1 MKIVYRNDKDI
12 PVWRKEWF
20 RALSWDDQ
28 KVLFMNMS
36 GEEFKAEETK
46 LDLCQRIQEDG
57 ESKEEYIA
65 AMWADIDY
73 EQSFICLWY
82 QDEESTKR
90 FEEMVDSVNQILS
103 DAGLVCSSAT
113 PAAND
118 NYVRIEFETI
128 VIEEI

>member
-1 MKIVYRNDKDI
+1 MKIVYRNDKDV

-20 RALSWDDQ
+20 KALSWDEQ

-36 GEEFKAEETK
+36 GEEFKAEEAK

-73 EQSFICLWY
+73 EQSFICLRY

-90 FEEMVDSVNQILS
+90 FEEMVDSVNEILS
-103 DAGLVCSSAT
+103 DFGVSCSPQTSEVKGNSVT
-113 PAAND
+113 
-118 NYVRIEFETI
+118 IKFEKTLGD
-128 VIEEI
+128 